1 MEKIE
6 ITKKKLQI
14 IGRKSVLTINQAWCW
29 LCMLGSICS
38 NLDYNKYTDGLDQ
51 DSSIADN
58 ENKSESES
66 ILKVEIVLYVDC
78 QKKRR
83 I

>member
-6 ITKKKLQI
+6 IIKKKLQI
-14 IGRKSVLTINQAWCW
+14 IGRKSVFIINQVWCW

-38 NLDYNKYTDGLDQ
+38 NLDYNKYIDGLDQ
-51 DSSIADN
+51 DSSIVDN
-58 ENKSESES
+58 ENKLEFEF

-78 QKKRR
+78 
-83 I
+83 